1 MKAKIAYAVAGIAVV
16 ALVIAAVLGR
26 DERNAVGLARDAKL
40 EEICRLAFDHGAYF
54 ATWEKGL
61 ETCKERY
68 GLLVNGLNSGE
79 TIEACLFAGLPA
91 FCTTRDRGLQVDF
104 LHASSRTASRVY
116 LSAENAN
123 DLKRAEPYIQHLK

>member
-26 DERNAVGLARDAKL
+26 DERNAVGLARKAKL
-40 EEICRLAFDHGAYF
+40 EEICRLAFDHGAWF

-68 GLLVNGLNSGE
+68 WLSVDLIRSGE

-91 FCTTRDRGLQVDF
+91 FCTTTREGIEVDF
-104 LHASSRTASRVY
+104 LHVNSMDRIILRAG
-116 LSAENAN
+116 
-123 DLKRAEPYIQHLK
+123 DLKRAESHIQRF